1 MIRFCFIASCIY
13 IVNDIRDVQNDKK
26 HPTKKN
32 RPIASGKTLIRNAII
47 LFVLLFLFT
56 IIINL
61 INHFSIKSI
70 ILLYGYFIIN
80 LGYSFGLKNVPLLD
94 IIILVLGFLIRVLYG
109 AYLIDINV
117 SNWLYLTVMTIS
129 FYLGLGK
136 RRLV

>member
-1 MIRFCFIASCIY
+1 MICFCFIASCIY
-13 IVNDIRDVQNDKK
+13 IFNDIRDVQNDKK